1 MRKVWCTLSA
11 FAAIGC
17 GGPSLSPGGKAGAD
31 GGGEGQ
37 HVVHFGDECTP
48 SEDAGT
54 STPDCHGGVVDN
66 ENECHARFE
75 LVKCYV
81 AELDGGAP
89 KCLPASDPAV
99 VDLIRDDTWL
109 YGFVPQNVIR
119 EDAQRVLPDGCEAS
133 IACCAS
139 LPDKPMSGQ
148 RSVSTTSKRARAA
161 TGSTRRSI
169 AAFRIAMPAA
179 LFPAN
184 TACAAISPAV
194 TSTRHD

>member
-148 RSVSTTSKRARAA
+148 RSCFDHIEAGTGCDRLDPTFDCSLQDSDAGSVVSGQHGLCCYLACGYEHTS
-161 TGSTRRSI
+161 
-169 AAFRIAMPAA
+169 
-179 LFPAN
+179 
-184 TACAAISPAV
+184 
-194 TSTRHD
+194 